1 LPAIEV
7 TGGKNLAISTRAATL
22 KQEMCAALSKELEIA
37 RKASSGERANEV
49 KDGVQTRKK
58 GNSFVYEFEE
68 LTGYPPDEGVQVSF
82 TVGEKTS
89 KGRYLGEINS
99 KFVFEFD
106 DDLGANITHGAIVS
120 DPLFLL
126 EKQISILSTD
136 GPFESQVA
144 LSSIGL
150 AEYLNVNSLSP
161 NKSFMD
167 GLNQLQT
174 DALEVVAKNSVTYIW
189 GPPGTGKTTT
199 MGSIVAALASLGQ
212 KVLLVS
218 NTNLAIDTAL
228 ERCLDRFSDVKE
240 LSGGEMLRLGTMVKP
255 ELIKKYSSKIDL
267 DNLFE
272 KEVVPLRKKIE
283 TLSSS
288 LSKKKNKIS
297 DLLET
302 QREYDRH
309 LEKSLGSAK
318 AEVKVNALR
327 EDLNKAKKEIPALNS
342 RIAEL
347 EQEFTQANSKSGIG
361 RMFSK
366 SRNPGA
372 IRLDINSAQSKKNQA
387 DKAVLR
393 ISSEIPILEK
403 EIAEIDRAA
412 AASKAWLA
420 KHSEGPK
427 LIIEID
433 SLKSETAVDEKAIEA
448 LQEEI
453 SQKRTAIMQNAMVI
467 ACTAY
472 KPLLDKEII
481 AMKFDCVVIDEASMM
496 QLPLYYCAAAL
507 AQTRIVIAGDF
518 RQLPPIVRVGSNSS
532 RGDSPAAALE
542 ADMKALM
549 TENAFTKSGV
559 IAKSK
564 IGEKSTELI
573 ALRDQYRMRQPISD
587 LISETF
593 YPEHTLRTVA
603 EKTDKP
609 TPWGNEA
616 FIFFDTTSLEPESST
631 VGGKSRRNLMHALTI
646 QAIAEQL
653 FEDGWELKSTAKK
666 SFGIITP
673 YAKQSSF
680 IESLLT
686 TDPDKHVKGGI
697 STVHRFQGNERDL
710 MIIDLTKVASD
721 NEPNLGSFIGHPDP
735 LAPENAM
742 WNVAISRARQHVMIV
757 GDSPTLE
764 RNSSALISQLVT
776 KMKKNMKV
784 IDARTVINEELL
796 LASKTKPTST
806 SGSISWFT
814 GEGFYKAFEKDLRSV
829 KSKVFLASPF
839 TTAQGTDRWM
849 QTFRDLR
856 AKEVEIIG
864 FTKPINE
871 KDASTNSAEIHTG
884 LEGVFKEL
892 RPVSKMHEKLAVFD
906 QRVVWL
912 GSLNIL
918 SHKNS
923 TEIMVRIDSPDFAQ
937 SIIEEYQNQRV
948 NKGRPAKVYAAG
960 KHPKI
965 GDKCDRPGC
974 GGKFAFR
981 PAGIS
986 KNSGRAY
993 SAFLSCDNWRINKC
1007 DNSAPFVAES

>member
-1 LPAIEV
+1 MGNTASEM
-7 TGGKNLAISTRAATL
+7 AISTRAATL
-22 KQEMCAALSKELEIA
+22 KQQMGAALAKELEIA
-37 RKASSGERANEV
+37 RKASSGERANQA
-49 KDGVQTRKK
+49 KDGTQTRKK

-68 LTGYPPDEGVQVSF
+68 LSGFPPDEGVQVSF

-106 DDLGANITHGAIVS
+106 EDLGSTISLGAVVS

-126 EKQISILSTD
+126 EKQISILGSD
-136 GPFESQVA
+136 APFESQVA

-150 AEYLNVNSLSP
+150 ADYLSVESLKPS
-161 NKSFMD
+161 KSYMD
-167 GLNQLQT
+167 GLNQLQSE
-174 DALEVVAKNSVTYIW
+174 ALEVVARNSVTYIW

-240 LSGGEMLRLGTMVKP
+240 LGGGEMLRLGTMVKP

-267 DNLFE
+267 DTLFE
-272 KEVVPLRKKIE
+272 IEVVPLRKKIDN
-283 TLSSS
+283 LSVA
-288 LSKKKNKIS
+288 LGKKKNKIS

-302 QREYDRH
+302 QREYERH

-318 AEVKVNALR
+318 AGTRISGLR
-327 EDLNKAKKEIPALNS
+327 EDLKKGKKEISMLVQK
-342 RIAEL
+342 ITEL
-347 EQEFTQANSKSGIG
+347 EAEFAHTNSKSSIG
-361 RMFSK
+361 RMLSK

-372 IRLDINSAQSKKNQA
+372 ISLDINSTQSKKEQL
-387 DKAVLR
+387 DKSVMR
-393 ISSEIPILEK
+393 IFSEIAALEK
-403 EIAEIDRAA
+403 ETAEVDRAA
-412 AASKAWLA
+412 ATSKAWLA
-420 KHSEGPK
+420 KHPDGAK
-427 LIIEID
+427 LKGEIET
-433 SLKSETAVDEKAIEA
+433 LKSETAVEEKAIEA
-448 LQEEI
+448 IQEEI
-453 SQKRTAIMQNAMVI
+453 SQKRTAIMQNAQVI

-472 KPLLDKEII
+472 RPLLDKEII
-481 AMKFDCVVIDEASMM
+481 AMKFDCVVVDEASML

-507 AQTRIVIAGDF
+507 AQKRIVIAGDF

-532 RGDSPAAALE
+532 RGDSPAADEE
-542 ADMKALM
+542 ANMKSLM

-559 IAKSK
+559 IAKSRV
-564 IGEKSTELI
+564 GEKTTELV
-573 ALRDQYRMRQPISD
+573 ALRDQYRMRKPISD

-609 TPWGNEA
+609 TPWGNEP
-616 FIFFDTTSLEPESST
+616 FIFFDTTPLEPESST
-631 VGGKSRRNLMHALTI
+631 VNGKSRRNLMHALTV

-653 FEDGWELKSTAKK
+653 FENGWELKSTAKK
-666 SFGIITP
+666 SFGVITP

-686 TDPDKHVKGGI
+686 TDPDKHIKGGI

-710 MIIDLTKVASD
+710 MIIDLTKVATDS
-721 NEPNLGSFIGHPDP
+721 EPNLGSFIGHPDP

-742 WNVAISRARQHVMIV
+742 WNVAISRARQHVIIV
-757 GDSPTLE
+757 GDFATLE
-764 RNSSALISQLVT
+764 RNSSALISQLVV

-784 IDARTVINEELL
+784 VDARTVINEELL
-796 LASKTKPTST
+796 LASKSKAISN
-806 SGSISWFT
+806 SGSISWYT
-814 GEGFYKAFEKDLRSV
+814 GEGFYKAFEKDLRGV

-839 TTAQGTDRWM
+839 TTAQGTERWM

-856 AKEVEIIG
+856 AMNVEIVG

-906 QRVVWL
+906 QKIVWL

-923 TEIMVRIDSPDFAQ
+923 TEIMVRIDSPDFAH
-937 SIIEEYQNQRV
+937 SILDEYQNQRAS
-948 NKGRPAKVYAAG
+948 KGRPAKVYPPG
-960 KHPKI
+960 KNPKP

-974 GGKFAFR
+974 GGSFALR
-981 PAGIS
+981 PAGVS

-993 SAFLSCDNWRINKC
+993 AAFLSCDNWRVNKC
-1007 DNSAPFVAES
+1007 DNSAPFVAE

>member
-1 LPAIEV
+1 M
-7 TGGKNLAISTRAATL
+7 AISTRAATL
-22 KQEMCAALSKELEIA
+22 KQQMGAALAKELEIA

-49 KDGVQTRKK
+49 KDGHQTRKK

-106 DDLGANITHGAIVS
+106 DDLGANITQGAIVS

-126 EKQISILSTD
+126 EKQISILSSD

-150 AEYLNVNSLSP
+150 AEYLSVDPLSP

-167 GLNQLQT
+167 GLNQLQS

-240 LSGGEMLRLGTMVKP
+240 LNGGEMLRLGTMVKP
-255 ELIKKYSSKIDL
+255 ELMKKYSSKIDL
-267 DNLFE
+267 DTIFE
-272 KEVVPLRKKIE
+272 IEVVPLRKKID
-283 TLSSS
+283 TISSAM
-288 LSKKKNKIS
+288 SKKKNKIS

-302 QREYDRH
+302 QREYERH
-309 LEKSLGSAK
+309 LEKSLGSTK
-318 AEVKVNALR
+318 ALERVNGLR
-327 EDLNKAKKEIPALNS
+327 EDLKKAKKEIPALKVQ
-342 RIAEL
+342 ITEL
-347 EQEFTQANSKSGIG
+347 EAEFAKANSKSGIG
-361 RMFSK
+361 RMFSN

-372 IRLDINSAQSKKNQA
+372 IRLDINSAQSKKDQA

-393 ISSEIPILEK
+393 ISSEIPVLEK
-403 EIAEIDRAA
+403 EVAEIDRVAVT
-412 AASKAWLA
+412 SKAWLA
-420 KHSEGPK
+420 KHPEGPK
-427 LIIEID
+427 LKAQID
-433 SLKSETAVDEKAIEA
+433 SLKNETAVDEKAIEA

-453 SQKRTAIMQNAMVI
+453 SQKRTEIMQKAQVI

-481 AMKFDCVVIDEASMM
+481 AMKFDCVVVDEASML
-496 QLPLYYCAAAL
+496 QLPLFYCAAAL
-507 AQTRIVIAGDF
+507 AQKRIVIAGDF

-573 ALRDQYRMRQPISD
+573 ALRDQYRMREPISD

-616 FIFFDTTSLEPESST
+616 FLFFDTTSLEPESST
-631 VGGKSRRNLMHALTI
+631 VNGKSRRNLMHALTI
-646 QAIAEQL
+646 QAVAEQL

-686 TDPDKHVKGGI
+686 ADPEKHVKGGI

-721 NEPNLGSFIGHPDP
+721 SEPNLGSFIGHPDP

-742 WNVAISRARQHVMIV
+742 WNVAISRARQHVVIV
-757 GDSPTLE
+757 GDFATLE
-764 RNSSALISQLVT
+764 RNSSALISQLVA
-776 KMKKNMKV
+776 KMKKNMKI
-784 IDARTVINEELL
+784 IDANSVINEELL
-796 LASKTKPTST
+796 FASKTKPTS
-806 SGSISWFT
+806 SAGSISWFT

-839 TTAQGTDRWM
+839 TTAQGTERWM

-864 FTKPINE
+864 FTKPVNE
-871 KDASTNSAEIHTG
+871 KDSSTNSSEIHTG
-884 LEGVFKEL
+884 LETVFKEL

-937 SIIEEYQNQRV
+937 SIIEEYQNQRAT
-948 NKGRPAKVYAAG
+948 KARTPKVYAPG
-960 KHPKI
+960 KHPKP

-981 PAGIS
+981 PAGVS

-993 SAFLSCDNWRINKC
+993 SAFLSCDNWRVNKC
-1007 DNSAPFVAES
+1007 DNSAPFVSE

>member
-1 LPAIEV
+1 M
-7 TGGKNLAISTRAATL
+7 AISTRAATL
-22 KQEMCAALSKELEIA
+22 KQEMGAALNKELEIA

-58 GNSFVYEFEE
+58 GKSFVYEFEE

-89 KGRYLGEINS
+89 KGKYLGEINS
-99 KFVFEFD
+99 KFVFEFE
-106 DDLGANITHGAIVS
+106 DDLGARIAQGAIVS

-136 GPFESQVA
+136 GPFENQVA
-144 LSSIGL
+144 LSSLGL
-150 AEYLNVNSLSP
+150 AEYINVDSLDP
-161 NKSFMD
+161 NKSYMD
-167 GLNQLQT
+167 GLNQLQS

-267 DNLFE
+267 DSLFE
-272 KEVVPLRKKIE
+272 IEVAPLRKKIDAV
-283 TLSSS
+283 SST

-297 DLLET
+297 DLLDR

-309 LEKSLGSAK
+309 LEKSFGSAK
-318 AEVKVNALR
+318 AEEKVKELKD
-327 EDLNKAKKEIPALNS
+327 DLKKAENEIPTLKS
-342 RIAEL
+342 KITEL
-347 EQEFTQANSKSGIG
+347 EAEFTQANSKSGIG

-366 SRNPGA
+366 SRNPGV
-372 IRLDINSAQSKKNQA
+372 IRLDINSAQSKKDQA

-393 ISSEIPILEK
+393 ISSEIPVIEK
-403 EIAEIDRAA
+403 EIVELDRAA
-412 AASKAWLA
+412 ATSKAWLE
-420 KHSEGPK
+420 KHPEGK
-427 LIIEID
+427 ELKAEID
-433 SLKSETAVDEKAIEA
+433 SLTSEAAADEKEIEE

-453 SQKRTAIMQNAMVI
+453 SQKRTSIMQKSQVI

-472 KPLLDKEII
+472 RPLLDKEII
-481 AMKFDCVVIDEASMM
+481 AMKFDCVVIDEASML

-507 AQTRIVIAGDF
+507 AQKRIVVAGDF

-532 RGDSPAAALE
+532 RGDSPAADLE

-573 ALRDQYRMRQPISD
+573 ALRDQYRMRGPISD

-603 EKTDKP
+603 EKMDKP
-609 TPWGNEA
+609 TPWGNDA

-631 VGGKSRRNLMHALTI
+631 VNGKSRRNLMHALTV

-673 YAKQSSF
+673 YAKQSTF

-721 NEPNLGSFIGHPDP
+721 SEPNLGSFIGHPDP

-742 WNVAISRARQHVMIV
+742 WNVAISRARQHVIIV
-757 GDSPTLE
+757 GDFLTLE

-776 KMKKNMKV
+776 KMKKDMTV

-796 LASKTKPTST
+796 IDSKSKPTSS

-839 TTAQGTDRWM
+839 TTAQGTERWM

-856 AKEVEIIG
+856 AKEVEIVG

-871 KDASTNSAEIHTG
+871 KDAATNSAEIHTG

-906 QRVVWL
+906 QRIVWL

-937 SIIEEYQNQRV
+937 SIIDEYQNQRI
-948 NKGRPAKVYAAG
+948 NKGRPTRVYPPG

-965 GDKCDRPGC
+965 GDRCDRPGC
-974 GGKFAFR
+974 GGNLALK

-986 KNSGRAY
+986 KSGRPY
-993 SAFLSCDNWRINKC
+993 PAFLSCDNWRINRC
-1007 DNSAPFVAES
+1007 TNSAEYLPG

>member
-1 LPAIEV
+1 MGNTASEM
-7 TGGKNLAISTRAATL
+7 AISTRAATL
-22 KQEMCAALSKELEIA
+22 KQQMGAALAKELEIA
-37 RKASSGERANEV
+37 RKASSGERANQA
-49 KDGVQTRKK
+49 KDGIQTRKK

-68 LTGYPPDEGVQVSF
+68 LSGFPPDEGVQVSF

-106 DDLGANITHGAIVS
+106 EDLGATISLGDVVS

-126 EKQISILSTD
+126 EKQISILSAD
-136 GPFESQVA
+136 APFESQVA

-150 AEYLNVNSLSP
+150 ADYVTVESLKP

-167 GLNQLQT
+167 GLNQLQS
-174 DALEVVAKNSVTYIW
+174 DALEVVARNSVTYIW

-240 LSGGEMLRLGTMVKP
+240 LGGGEMLRLGTMVKP

-267 DNLFE
+267 DTLFE
-272 KEVVPLRKKIE
+272 IEVVPLRKKMD
-283 TLSSS
+283 S
-288 LSKKKNKIS
+288 LSVALGKKKNKIS

-318 AEVKVNALR
+318 VEAKVKGLR
-327 EDLNKAKKEIPALNS
+327 EDLKKAKKDIPALKS
-342 RIAEL
+342 QISEL
-347 EQEFTQANSKSGIG
+347 EAEFSQANSKTGIG

-372 IRLDINSAQSKKNQA
+372 IRLDINAAQSKKDQA

-393 ISSEIPILEK
+393 ISSEIPALEK
-403 EIAEIDRAA
+403 EVEEINRAA
-412 AASKAWLA
+412 ATSKAWLA
-420 KHSEGPK
+420 KHPDGAK
-427 LIIEID
+427 
-433 SLKSETAVDEKAIEA
+433 LKSEIESLKNETSIDEKAIEA
-448 LQEEI
+448 IQEEI
-453 SQKRTAIMQNAMVI
+453 SQKRTSIMQNAQVI

-472 KPLLDKEII
+472 RPLLDKEII
-481 AMKFDCVVIDEASMM
+481 AMKFDCVVVDEASML

-507 AQTRIVIAGDF
+507 AQKRIVVAGDF

-542 ADMKALM
+542 AEMKELM

-564 IGEKSTELI
+564 IGEKSSELI
-573 ALRDQYRMRQPISD
+573 ALRDQYRMREPISD

-609 TPWGNEA
+609 TPWGNEP

-631 VGGKSRRNLMHALTI
+631 VNGKSRRNLMHALTV
-646 QAIAEQL
+646 QALAEQL

-666 SFGIITP
+666 SFGVITP

-710 MIIDLTKVASD
+710 MIIDLTKVATDS
-721 NEPNLGSFIGHPDP
+721 EPNLGSFIGHPDP

-742 WNVAISRARQHVMIV
+742 WNVAISRARQHVIIV
-757 GDSPTLE
+757 GDFATLE
-764 RNSSALISQLVT
+764 RNSSALISQLVV

-784 IDARTVINEELL
+784 VDARTVINEELL
-796 LASKTKPTST
+796 LASKSKAISN
-806 SGSISWFT
+806 SGSISWYT
-814 GEGFYKAFEKDLRSV
+814 GEGFYKAFEKDLRGV

-839 TTAQGTDRWM
+839 TTAQGTERWM

-856 AKEVEIIG
+856 AKNVEIVG

-906 QRVVWL
+906 QKIVWL

-937 SIIEEYQNQRV
+937 SILDEYQNQRAS
-948 NKGRPAKVYAAG
+948 KGRPAKVYPPG
-960 KHPKI
+960 KNPKP

-974 GGKFAFR
+974 GGSFALR
-981 PAGIS
+981 PAGVS

-993 SAFLSCDNWRINKC
+993 AAFLSCDNWRVNKC
-1007 DNSAPFVAES
+1007 DNSAPFVAE

>member
-1 LPAIEV
+1 ML
-7 TGGKNLAISTRAATL
+7 RAL
-22 KQEMCAALSKELEIA
+22 NKELEIA
-37 RKASSGERANEV
+37 RKASSGERANDAKE
-49 KDGVQTRKK
+49 GIQTRKK
-58 GNSFVYEFEE
+58 GSSFVYEFEE

-82 TVGEKTS
+82 TVGQKSS

-99 KFVFEFD
+99 KFVFELD
-106 DDLGANITHGAIVS
+106 DDLGPNIALAAIVS

-136 GPFESQVA
+136 APFENRVA

-150 AEYLNVNSLSP
+150 AEYLEVERLNP
-161 NKSFMD
+161 DETFMK
-167 GLNQLQT
+167 GLNQLQA
-174 DALEVVAKNSVTYIW
+174 DSLEVVASKSVTYIW

-199 MGSIVAALASLGQ
+199 MGSIVAALANVGQ

-228 ERCLDRFSDVKE
+228 ERCLDRFGDVKE
-240 LSGGEMLRLGTMVKP
+240 LSGGEMLRLGTIVKP

-267 DNLFE
+267 DALVE
-272 KEVVPLRKKIE
+272 KEVIPLRKTIE
-283 TLSSS
+283 SLSRE

-297 DLLET
+297 DLQEI
-302 QREYDRH
+302 QREYERH
-309 LEKSLGSAK
+309 LEKSLGSSK
-318 AEVKVNALR
+318 AAEKISELR
-327 EDLNKAKKEIPALNS
+327 EDLMKVKREIPEFES
-342 RIAEL
+342 RITEL
-347 EQEFTQANSKSGIG
+347 ETELSQSNSKSGIG

-372 IRLDINSAQSKKNQA
+372 IRLDINTVQAKKIQA
-387 DKAVLR
+387 EKAVLR
-393 ISSEIPILEK
+393 IASDIPRLENEK
-403 EIAEIDRAA
+403 EEIERATS
-412 AASKAWLA
+412 ASRAWLA
-420 KHSEGPK
+420 KHPEGSK
-427 LIIEID
+427 
-433 SLKSETAVDEKAIEA
+433 LKSEIDALNKETQIDEKAIEKI
-448 LQEEI
+448 QEEI
-453 SQKRTAIMQNAMVI
+453 SQMRTAILQKAQVV

-481 AMKFDCVVIDEASMM
+481 AMKFDCVVVDEASML
-496 QLPLYYCAAAL
+496 QLPLYYCSAAL
-507 AQTRIVIAGDF
+507 AQKRIVVAGDF
-518 RQLPPIVRVGSNSS
+518 RQLPPIVRVGSNSN
-532 RGDSPAAALE
+532 RGDSSSASME
-542 ADMKALM
+542 ADMKDLL

-573 ALRDQYRMRQPISD
+573 ALRDQYRMRKPISD

-593 YPEHTLRTVA
+593 YPEHTLRTVS
-603 EKTDKP
+603 EKTDKT
-609 TPWGNEA
+609 TPWGNDA

-631 VGGKSRRNLMHALTI
+631 VNGRSRRNLMHGLTV

-653 FEDGWELKSTAKK
+653 FKDGWELKSTAKK

-673 YAKQSSF
+673 YAKQSNF
-680 IESLLT
+680 IESLLNT
-686 TDPDKHVKGGI
+686 IPDMNVKGGV

-710 MIIDLTKVASD
+710 MIIDLTKVASVS
-721 NEPNLGSFIGHPDP
+721 EPNLGSFIGHPDP

-742 WNVAISRARQHVMIV
+742 WNVAISRARQHVIIV
-757 GDSPTLE
+757 GDFPTLE
-764 RNSSALISQLVT
+764 KNNNALISQLVS
-776 KMKKNMKV
+776 KMSENMRV

-796 LASKTKPTST
+796 LATKTKPAST
-806 SGSISWFT
+806 SGSITWFT
-814 GEGFYKAFEKDLRSV
+814 GEGFYEAFEKDLRNV
-829 KSKVFLASPF
+829 KTKLFLASPF
-839 TTAQGTDRWM
+839 TTAQGTERWM

-856 AKEVEIIG
+856 AKEVEIVG
-864 FTKPINE
+864 FTKPVNE
-871 KDASTNSAEIHTG
+871 KDTTTNSEDLHKS
-884 LEGVFKEL
+884 LETVFKEL

-906 QRVVWL
+906 QKIVWL

-948 NKGRPAKVYAAG
+948 SKGRTSKVYPPG
-960 KHPKI
+960 RQPKI

-993 SAFLSCDNWRINKC
+993 EAFLSCDNWGRDYKC
-1007 DNSAPFVAES
+1007 GNTAPYLPD

>member
-1 LPAIEV
+1 M
-7 TGGKNLAISTRAATL
+7 AISTRASTL
-22 KQEMCAALSKELEIA
+22 KQEMGAALNKELEIA
-37 RKASSGERANEV
+37 RKASSGERANEIREGV
-49 KDGVQTRKK
+49 KTRKK
-58 GNSFVYEFEE
+58 GNAFVYEFEE

-82 TVGEKTS
+82 TVGEKS
-89 KGRYLGEINS
+89 SSGKYLGEINS
-99 KFVFEFD
+99 KFVFEFEA
-106 DDLGANITHGAIVS
+106 DLGESITLGTIIS

-126 EKQISILSTD
+126 EKQISILSAD
-136 GPFESQVA
+136 EPFENVVA

-150 AEYLNVNSLSP
+150 AEYLKVDLLSP
-161 NKSFMD
+161 NKSFMN
-167 GLNQLQT
+167 GLNPLQS
-174 DALEVVAKNSVTYIW
+174 DALDVVAKNSVTYIW

-267 DNLFE
+267 DTLFE
-272 KEVVPLRKKIE
+272 IEVVPLRAKIDSISGTLRRKKDQ
-283 TLSSS
+283 L
-288 LSKKKNKIS
+288 S
-297 DLLET
+297 DLLEN
-302 QREYDRH
+302 QREYDLH
-309 LEKSLGSAK
+309 LAKSLGSVK
-318 AEVKVNALR
+318 AREKANGLR
-327 EDLNKAKKEIPALNS
+327 IDLEKAKNEIPVFMAKIAALEN
-342 RIAEL
+342 EL
-347 EQEFTQANSKSGIG
+347 TETISKSGIG

-372 IRLDINSAQSKKNQA
+372 IRININETQSKYDQA
-387 DKAVLR
+387 HKAVLR
-393 ISSEIPILEK
+393 ITSEIPIVEQEILEIERDAATSK
-403 EIAEIDRAA
+403 EWLTQNPDAANIATKI
-412 AASKAWLA
+412 ASLR
-420 KHSEGPK
+420 G
-427 LIIEID
+427 
-433 SLKSETAVDEKAIEA
+433 ETAIDEEAIA
-448 LQEEI
+448 VLQEEI
-453 SQKRTAIMQNAMVI
+453 SQKRTALMQNAQVI

-481 AMKFDCVVIDEASMM
+481 AMKFDCVVVDEASML

-507 AQTRIVIAGDF
+507 AQKRIVIAGDF

-532 RGDSPAAALE
+532 RSDSPAAALE

-564 IGEKSTELI
+564 IGEKSVELI

-587 LISETF
+587 IISETF

-603 EKTDKP
+603 EKMDKP

-616 FIFFDTTSLEPESST
+616 FLFFDTTSLEPESST
-631 VGGKSRRNLMHALTI
+631 VNGRSRRNLMHALTV

-653 FEDGWELKSTAKK
+653 FENGWELKSTANK

-686 TDPDKHVKGGI
+686 TDPEKHVKGGI

-721 NEPNLGSFIGHPDP
+721 SEPNLGSFIGHPDP

-742 WNVAISRARQHVMIV
+742 WNVAISRARQHVIIV
-757 GDSPTLE
+757 GDFPTLE
-764 RNSSALISQLVT
+764 RNSSALISQLVN
-776 KMKKNMKV
+776 KMKRNMKV
-784 IDARTVINEELL
+784 IDARTIINDEIM
-796 LASKTKPTST
+796 LASRNKPAST

-814 GEGFYKAFEKDLRSV
+814 GEGFYNEFEKDLRSV

-856 AKEVEIIG
+856 AREVEIVG

-884 LEGVFKEL
+884 LEGLFKEL

-906 QRVVWL
+906 QRIVWL

-923 TEIMVRIDSPDFAQ
+923 TEIMVRIESPDFAQ
-937 SIIEEYQNQRV
+937 SIIDEYQNQRL
-948 NKGRPAKVYAAG
+948 NRGRPEKVYPPG
-960 KHPKI
+960 KHPRA

-974 GGKFAFR
+974 GGKFALK

-986 KNSGRAY
+986 KNSGRPY
-993 SAFLSCDNWRINKC
+993 PAFLSCDNWRINKC
-1007 DNSAPFVAES
+1007 SNSAPFEAE

>member
-1 LPAIEV
+1 M
-7 TGGKNLAISTRAATL
+7 AISTRAATL
-22 KQEMCAALSKELEIA
+22 KLEMGAALAKELEIA

-99 KFVFEFD
+99 KFVFELD
-106 DDLGANITHGAIVS
+106 DDLGTNVALGTIVS

-126 EKQISILSTD
+126 EKQIAILSTD
-136 GPFESQVA
+136 APFASQVA

-150 AEYLNVNSLSP
+150 AEYKKVDRLSP
-161 NKSFMD
+161 DKSFMD
-167 GLNQLQT
+167 GLNQLQA
-174 DALEVVAKNSVTYIW
+174 DALGVVATNSVTFIW

-228 ERCLDRFSDVKE
+228 EHCLDRYGEVKE
-240 LSGGEMLRLGTMVKP
+240 LGGGEMLRLGTMVKP

-267 DNLFE
+267 DTLFE
-272 KEVVPLRKKIE
+272 IEVAPLRKKID
-283 TLSSS
+283 TISSA
-288 LSKKKNKIS
+288 LGKKKNKIS

-302 QREYDRH
+302 QRDYDRH
-309 LEKSLGSAK
+309 LEKSLGSANAQKK
-318 AEVKVNALR
+318 AEELR
-327 EDLNKAKKEIPALNS
+327 EDLKKAKKEIPTLKS
-342 RIAEL
+342 KISEL
-347 EQEFTQANSKSGIG
+347 EAEYSAANSKSVLG
-361 RMFSK
+361 RMFTK
-366 SRNPGA
+366 TRNPGA
-372 IRLDINSAQSKKNQA
+372 IRIDINSAQSKKDQA
-387 DKAVLR
+387 DKSALR
-393 ISSEIPILEK
+393 ISSEIPAIEK
-403 EIAEIDRAA
+403 EIAEIDRQAA
-412 AASKAWLA
+412 DSKAWLVKHPEGA
-420 KHSEGPK
+420 KTKGQIDALRVEASTDEK
-427 LIIEID
+427 LI
-433 SLKSETAVDEKAIEA
+433 ETI
-448 LQEEI
+448 QEEI
-453 SQKRTAIMQNAMVI
+453 SQKRTTIMQKAQVI

-472 KPLLDKEII
+472 RPLLDKEII
-481 AMKFDCVVIDEASMM
+481 AMKFDCVVVDEASMLP
-496 QLPLYYCAAAL
+496 LPLYYCAAAL
-507 AQTRIVIAGDF
+507 AQSRIVVAGDF

-542 ADMKALM
+542 ADMRALM

-573 ALRDQYRMRQPISD
+573 ALRDQYRMRAPISD

-609 TPWGNEA
+609 TPWGNDA
-616 FIFFDTTSLEPESST
+616 FIFFDTASLEPESST
-631 VGGKSRRNLMHALTI
+631 VNGKSRRNLMHALTV

-673 YAKQSSF
+673 YAKQVSF

-686 TDPDKHVKGGI
+686 TDPEKHVKGGI
-697 STVHRFQGNERDL
+697 STVHRFQDNKRDL

-721 NEPNLGSFIGHPDP
+721 SEPNLGSFIGHPDP

-742 WNVAISRARQHVMIV
+742 WNVAISRARQHVIIV
-757 GDSPTLE
+757 GDFPTLE
-764 RNSSALISQLVT
+764 RNKSALISQLVE
-776 KMKKNMKV
+776 KMKKNLKV

-796 LASKTKPTST
+796 MASKTKPTSR

-839 TTAQGTDRWM
+839 TTAQGTERWM

-856 AKEVEIIG
+856 AKEVEIVG
-864 FTKPINE
+864 FTKPLNE

-884 LEGVFKEL
+884 LESVFKEL

-937 SIIEEYQNQRV
+937 SIIDEYQNQRV
-948 NKGRPAKVYAAG
+948 NKGRPARVYAPG
-960 KHPKI
+960 KHPKV
-965 GDKCDRPGC
+965 GGKCDRPGC
-974 GGKFAFR
+974 GGTFKLQ
-981 PAGIS
+981 PAGVS
-986 KNSGRAY
+986 KSSGRPY
-993 SAFLSCDNWRINKC
+993 EAFLSCDNWRVNKC
-1007 DNSAPFVAES
+1007 SNSASYVAG

>member
-1 LPAIEV
+1 
-7 TGGKNLAISTRAATL
+7 
-22 KQEMCAALSKELEIA
+22 
-37 RKASSGERANEV
+37 
-49 KDGVQTRKK
+49 
-58 GNSFVYEFEE
+58 
-68 LTGYPPDEGVQVSF
+68 
-82 TVGEKTS
+82 
-89 KGRYLGEINS
+89 
-99 KFVFEFD
+99 
-106 DDLGANITHGAIVS
+106 
-120 DPLFLL
+120 
-126 EKQISILSTD
+126 
-136 GPFESQVA
+136 
-144 LSSIGL
+144 
-150 AEYLNVNSLSP
+150 
-161 NKSFMD
+161 
-167 GLNQLQT
+167 
-174 DALEVVAKNSVTYIW
+174 
-189 GPPGTGKTTT
+189 
-199 MGSIVAALASLGQ
+199 
-212 KVLLVS
+212 
-218 NTNLAIDTAL
+218 
-228 ERCLDRFSDVKE
+228 
-240 LSGGEMLRLGTMVKP
+240 MVKP
-255 ELIKKYSSKIDL
+255 ELIKTYSSKIDL
-267 DNLFE
+267 DTIFE
-272 KEVVPLRKKIE
+272 IEVLPLRKKID
-283 TLSSS
+283 TISNAM
-288 LSKKKNKIS
+288 SKKKNKIS

-309 LEKSLGSAK
+309 LEKSLGSTK
-318 AEVKVNALR
+318 ALERANGLR
-327 EDLNKAKKEIPALNS
+327 EDLKKAKKEIPALKL
-342 RIAEL
+342 RITEL
-347 EQEFTQANSKSGIG
+347 EAEFAKANSKSGIG
-361 RMFSK
+361 RMFSN

-372 IRLDINSAQSKKNQA
+372 IKLDINSAQSKKDQA

-393 ISSEIPILEK
+393 ISSEIPVLEK

-412 AASKAWLA
+412 ATSKAWLA
-420 KHSEGPK
+420 KHPEGPK
-427 LIIEID
+427 LKAQID

-453 SQKRTAIMQNAMVI
+453 SQKRTEIMQKAQVI

-481 AMKFDCVVIDEASMM
+481 AMKFDCVVVDEASML
-496 QLPLYYCAAAL
+496 QLPLFYCAAAL
-507 AQTRIVIAGDF
+507 AQKRIVIAGDF

-573 ALRDQYRMRQPISD
+573 ALRDQYRMREPISD

-631 VGGKSRRNLMHALTI
+631 VNGKSRRNLMHALTI
-646 QAIAEQL
+646 QAVAEQL

-686 TDPDKHVKGGI
+686 TDPDRHVKGGI

-710 MIIDLTKVASD
+710 MIIDLTKVASES
-721 NEPNLGSFIGHPDP
+721 EPNLGSFIGHPDP

-742 WNVAISRARQHVMIV
+742 WNVAISRARQHVIIV
-757 GDSPTLE
+757 GDFATLE
-764 RNSSALISQLVT
+764 RNSGALISQLVV
-776 KMKKNMKV
+776 KMKKNMKI
-784 IDARTVINEELL
+784 IDAKSVINEELL
-796 LASKTKPTST
+796 MASKTKPTSS

-814 GEGFYKAFEKDLRSV
+814 GEGFYKAFEKDLRNV

-839 TTAQGTDRWM
+839 TTAQGTERWM

-864 FTKPINE
+864 FTKPVNE
-871 KDASTNSAEIHTG
+871 KDSSTNSAEIHTG
-884 LEGVFKEL
+884 LESVFKEL

-948 NKGRPAKVYAAG
+948 SKGRTPKVYAPG
-960 KHPKI
+960 KHPKP

-974 GGKFAFR
+974 GGEFAFR
-981 PAGIS
+981 PAGVS

-993 SAFLSCDNWRINKC
+993 SAFLSCDNWRVNKC
-1007 DNSAPFVAES
+1007 DNSAPFVSE

>member
-1 LPAIEV
+1 L
-7 TGGKNLAISTRAATL
+7 TISTRAATL
-22 KQEMCAALSKELEIA
+22 KQQMVAALNKELEIA

-49 KDGVQTRKK
+49 KDGIQTRKR
-58 GNSFVYEFEE
+58 GNSFIYEFEE

-89 KGRYLGEINS
+89 KGRYLGEVNS
-99 KFVFEFD
+99 KFVFEIE
-106 DDLGANITHGAIVS
+106 DDLGANVTQGAIVS

-126 EKQISILSTD
+126 EKQISILSAD

-150 AEYLNVNSLSP
+150 AEYLKVESLSP
-161 NKSFMD
+161 NKNFMD
-167 GLNQLQT
+167 GLNQLQS
-174 DALEVVAKNSVTYIW
+174 DALQVVANNSVTYIW

-228 ERCLDRFSDVKE
+228 ERCLDRSNDVKE
-240 LSGGEMLRLGTMVKP
+240 LGGGEMLRLGTMVKP
-255 ELIKKYSSKIDL
+255 ELVKKYSSKIDL
-267 DNLFE
+267 DTLFE
-272 KEVVPLRKKIE
+272 IEVVPLRKKIDI
-283 TLSSS
+283 TSSA
-288 LSKKKNKIS
+288 LNKKKNKIS
-297 DLLET
+297 DLMEA

-309 LEKSLGSAK
+309 LEKSLGSVK
-318 AEVKVNALR
+318 AEEKAR
-327 EDLNKAKKEIPALNS
+327 GIRADLEKAKKEIPALKI
-342 RIAEL
+342 RISEL
-347 EQEFTQANSKSGIG
+347 ETEFDQSNSKSGIG

-366 SRNPGA
+366 SRNPGV
-372 IRLDINSAQSKKNQA
+372 IRLEINSSQSKKDQA
-387 DKAVLR
+387 DKSVLR
-393 ISSEIPILEK
+393 LSAEISLVEK
-403 EIAEIDRAA
+403 EINEIEKHVAS
-412 AASKAWLA
+412 SKAWLA
-420 KHSEGPK
+420 KHPEGQK
-427 LIIEID
+427 NNAEIE
-433 SLKSETAVDEKAIEA
+433 SLKGETLVDEKAIES

-453 SQKRTAIMQNAMVI
+453 SQKRTAIMQRAQVI

-472 KPLLDKEII
+472 RPLLDKEII
-481 AMKFDCVVIDEASMM
+481 AMKFDCVVVDEASML

-507 AQTRIVIAGDF
+507 AQKRIVIAGDF

-532 RGDSPAAALE
+532 RGDSPAATLE
-542 ADMKALM
+542 ANMKELM

-564 IGEKSTELI
+564 LGEKSTELV
-573 ALRDQYRMRQPISD
+573 ALRDQYRMREAISN

-616 FIFFDTTSLEPESST
+616 FLFFDTTSLEPESST
-631 VGGKSRRNLMHALTI
+631 VNGKSRRNLMHALTI

-653 FEDGWELKSTAKK
+653 FEEGWELKSIAKK

-686 TDPDKHVKGGI
+686 TDPEKHVKGGI

-710 MIIDLTKVASD
+710 MIIDLTKVASES
-721 NEPNLGSFIGHPDP
+721 EPSLGNFIGHPDP

-742 WNVAISRARQHVMIV
+742 WNVAISRARQHVIIV
-757 GDSPTLE
+757 GDFPTLK
-764 RNSSALISQLVT
+764 RNSSSLISQLVT
-776 KMKKNMKV
+776 KMKGNLKV

-796 LASKTKPTST
+796 LASNTKPTSS

-814 GEGFYKAFEKDLRSV
+814 GEGFYKAFDKDLRSV

-839 TTAQGTDRWM
+839 TTTQGTQRWM

-856 AKEVEIIG
+856 AKDVEIIG
-864 FTKPINE
+864 FTKPVNE
-871 KDASTNSAEIHTG
+871 KDTSTNSAEIHTS

-937 SIIEEYQNQRV
+937 SIIDEYQNQRV
-948 NKGRPAKVYAAG
+948 GKGRPVKVYPPG
-960 KHPKI
+960 RQPKI

-974 GGKFAFR
+974 GGTLILKS
-981 PAGIS
+981 AGIS
-986 KNSGRAY
+986 KSGRSY
-993 SAFLSCDNWRINKC
+993 SAFLSCDNWRVNKC
-1007 DNSAPFVAES
+1007 SNSAEYIPN

>member
-1 LPAIEV
+1 M
-7 TGGKNLAISTRAATL
+7 AISTRAATL
-22 KQEMCAALSKELEIA
+22 KLEMGAALNKELEIA

-106 DDLGANITHGAIVS
+106 DDLGTNIAQGAIVS

-150 AEYLNVNSLSP
+150 AEYLKVESLFP

-167 GLNQLQT
+167 GLNQLQS
-174 DALEVVAKNSVTYIW
+174 DALEVVANNSVTYIW

-267 DNLFE
+267 DALFE
-272 KEVVPLRKKIE
+272 LEVIPLRKKID
-283 TLSSS
+283 TISSG

-318 AEVKVNALR
+318 AEEKVRALG
-327 EDLNKAKKEIPALNS
+327 EDLKKAKKEIPALKL
-342 RIAEL
+342 RITEL
-347 EQEFTQANSKSGIG
+347 ESELTQANSKSSLG

-372 IRLDINSAQSKKNQA
+372 IRLDINSAQSKKDQA

-393 ISSEIPILEK
+393 ISSEIPVLEK

-412 AASKAWLA
+412 GASKTWLA
-420 KHSEGPK
+420 KHPNGPK
-427 LIIEID
+427 LKAEID
-433 SLKSETAVDEKAIEA
+433 SLRGETAAEEKAIEA
-448 LQEEI
+448 IQEEI
-453 SQKRTAIMQNAMVI
+453 SLKRTAIMQKAQVI

-481 AMKFDCVVIDEASMM
+481 AMKFDCVVVDEASMM

-507 AQTRIVIAGDF
+507 AQKRIVIAGDF
-518 RQLPPIVRVGSNSS
+518 RQLPPIVRVGSNST
-532 RGDSPAAALE
+532 RGDSPDATLE

-573 ALRDQYRMRQPISD
+573 ALRDQYRMRGPISD

-616 FIFFDTTSLEPESST
+616 FLFFDTTSLEPESST
-631 VGGKSRRNLMHALTI
+631 VNGKSRRNLMHALTI

-721 NEPNLGSFIGHPDP
+721 SEPNLGSFIGHPDP

-742 WNVAISRARQHVMIV
+742 WNVAISRARQHVIIV
-757 GDSPTLE
+757 GDFPTLE
-764 RNSSALISQLVT
+764 RNSGALISQLVT
-776 KMKKNMKV
+776 KMKENMKV
-784 IDARTVINEELL
+784 VDAGTVINEELM
-796 LASKTKPTST
+796 LASKTKPTS
-806 SGSISWFT
+806 SAGSISWFT

-856 AKEVEIIG
+856 AKEVEIVG
-864 FTKPINE
+864 FTKPVNE
-871 KDASTNSAEIHTG
+871 KDSSTNSAQIHSG
-884 LEGVFKEL
+884 LETVFKEL

-937 SIIEEYQNQRV
+937 SIIEEYQNQRA
-948 NKGRPAKVYAAG
+948 NKGRPAKVYPPG

-965 GDKCDRPGC
+965 GDKCERPGC
-974 GGKFAFR
+974 GGKYALR
-981 PAGIS
+981 AAGVS

-993 SAFLSCDNWRINKC
+993 DAFLSCDNWGRDYKC
-1007 DNSAPFVAES
+1007 GNTAPYVVGNNE

>member
-1 LPAIEV
+1 M
-7 TGGKNLAISTRAATL
+7 AISTRAATL
-22 KQEMCAALSKELEIA
+22 KQQMGAALAKELEIA
-37 RKASSGERANEV
+37 RKASSGERANQA
-49 KDGVQTRKK
+49 KDGIQTRKK

-68 LTGYPPDEGVQVSF
+68 LSGFPPDEGVQVSF

-106 DDLGANITHGAIVS
+106 EDLGTTISLGAVVS

-126 EKQISILSTD
+126 EKQISILSTEA
-136 GPFESQVA
+136 PFESQVA

-150 AEYLNVNSLSP
+150 ADYLSVESLKP

-167 GLNQLQT
+167 GLNQLQS
-174 DALEVVAKNSVTYIW
+174 DALEVVARNSVTYIW

-228 ERCLDRFSDVKE
+228 ERCLDRFSDIKE
-240 LSGGEMLRLGTMVKP
+240 LGGGEMLRLGTMVKP

-267 DNLFE
+267 DTLFE
-272 KEVVPLRKKIE
+272 IEVVPLRKKMD
-283 TLSSS
+283 S
-288 LSKKKNKIS
+288 LSVELGKKKNKIS

-318 AEVKVNALR
+318 AEEKVKGLK
-327 EDLNKAKKEIPALNS
+327 EDLKKAKKDIPALKS
-342 RIAEL
+342 RITEL
-347 EQEFTQANSKSGIG
+347 EAEFSQANSKTGIG

-372 IRLDINSAQSKKNQA
+372 IKLDINAAQTKKDQA

-393 ISSEIPILEK
+393 ISSEIPTLEK
-403 EIAEIDRAA
+403 EIAEVELAA
-412 AASKAWLA
+412 ASSKAWLA
-420 KHSEGPK
+420 KHPDGNK
-427 LIIEID
+427 LKIEIET
-433 SLKSETAVDEKAIEA
+433 LKNQTAAEEKAIEA
-448 LQEEI
+448 IQEEI
-453 SQKRTAIMQNAMVI
+453 SQKRTAIMQNAQVI

-472 KPLLDKEII
+472 RPLLDKEII
-481 AMKFDCVVIDEASMM
+481 AMKFDCVVVDEASML
-496 QLPLYYCAAAL
+496 QLPLYYCAVAL
-507 AQTRIVIAGDF
+507 AQKRIVVAGDF

-532 RGDSPAAALE
+532 RGDSPAADEE
-542 ADMKALM
+542 ANMKSLM

-573 ALRDQYRMRQPISD
+573 ALRDQYRMRKPISD

-609 TPWGNEA
+609 TPWGNEP

-631 VGGKSRRNLMHALTI
+631 VNGKSRRNLMHALTV
-646 QAIAEQL
+646 QAIAEKL

-666 SFGIITP
+666 SFGVITP

-686 TDPDKHVKGGI
+686 TDPDKHIKGGI

-721 NEPNLGSFIGHPDP
+721 SEPNIGSFIGHPDP

-742 WNVAISRARQHVMIV
+742 WNVAISRARQHVIIV
-757 GDSPTLE
+757 GDFATLE
-764 RNSSALISQLVT
+764 RNSSALISQLVV

-784 IDARTVINEELL
+784 VDARTVINEELL
-796 LASKTKPTST
+796 LASKSKPSSN

-814 GEGFYKAFEKDLRSV
+814 GEGFYKAFEKDLRGV

-839 TTAQGTDRWM
+839 TTAQGTERWM

-856 AKEVEIIG
+856 AKNVEIVG
-864 FTKPINE
+864 FTKPVNE

-937 SIIEEYQNQRV
+937 SILDEYQNQRV
-948 NKGRPAKVYAAG
+948 GKGRPAKVYPPG
-960 KHPKI
+960 KHPKP
-965 GDKCDRPGC
+965 GDQCDRPGC
-974 GGKFAFR
+974 GGKYALR

-993 SAFLSCDNWRINKC
+993 AAFLSCDNWRVNKC
-1007 DNSAPFVAES
+1007 DNSAPFVGE

>member
-1 LPAIEV
+1 M
-7 TGGKNLAISTRAATL
+7 AISTRAATL
-22 KQEMCAALSKELEIA
+22 KQEMGAALNQELEIA

-68 LTGYPPDEGVQVSF
+68 LTGFPPDEGVQVSF

-99 KFVFEFD
+99 KFVFEID
-106 DDLGANITHGAIVS
+106 DDLGKNVAQGAIVS

-126 EKQISILSTD
+126 EKQISILGTD
-136 GPFESQVA
+136 VPFESQVA
-144 LSSIGL
+144 LSSLGL
-150 AEYLNVNSLSP
+150 AEYLPVESLFP
-161 NKSFMD
+161 NKSFME
-167 GLNQLQT
+167 GLNQLQA
-174 DALEVVAKNSVTYIW
+174 DALDVVSNNSVTYIW
-189 GPPGTGKTTT
+189 GPPGTGKTTS

-228 ERCLDRFSDVKE
+228 ERCLDRFGDVKE
-240 LSGGEMLRLGTMVKP
+240 LNGGEMLRLGTMVKP
-255 ELIKKYSSKIDL
+255 ELIKKYSAKIDL
-267 DNLFE
+267 DSLFE
-272 KEVVPLRKKIE
+272 AEVVPLRKKIDVVSKA
-283 TLSSS
+283 LSE
-288 LSKKKNKIS
+288 KKNKIS
-297 DLLET
+297 DYLEI

-309 LEKSLGSAK
+309 VEKSLGS
-318 AEVKVNALR
+318 V
-327 EDLNKAKKEIPALNS
+327 KAKEKVISLKNDLQNAKTL
-342 RIAEL
+342 IATLQSNIKEL
-347 EQEFTQANSKSGIG
+347 ETELAQSSAKSGIG

-366 SRNPGA
+366 SRNPGVV
-372 IRLDINSAQSKKNQA
+372 RLDINSAQSNKEQA
-387 DKAVLR
+387 EKSVLR
-393 ISSEIPILEK
+393 ITAEIPQVEK
-403 EIAEIDRAA
+403 EIEEIDKQADT
-412 AASKAWLA
+412 SKAWLA
-420 KHSEGPK
+420 KHPEGSK
-427 LIIEID
+427 IKTEID
-433 SLKSETAVDEKAIEA
+433 SLREEASVDEAAIEA
-448 LQEEI
+448 LQEDI
-453 SQKRTAIMQNAMVI
+453 AQKRTTIMQKAQVI

-472 KPLLDKEII
+472 RPLLDKEII
-481 AMKFDCVVIDEASMM
+481 AMKFDCVVVDEASML
-496 QLPLYYCAAAL
+496 QLPLYFCAAAL
-507 AQTRIVIAGDF
+507 AQKRIVVAGDF

-532 RGDSPAAALE
+532 RSDSPSAASE
-542 ADMKALM
+542 ADMKLLM

-559 IAKSK
+559 IAKST

-573 ALRDQYRMRQPISD
+573 ALRDQYRMRGAISD

-616 FIFFDTTSLEPESST
+616 FLFFDTSSLEPESST
-631 VGGKSRRNLMHALTI
+631 VNGKSRRNLMHALTV

-666 SFGIITP
+666 SFGVITP

-686 TDPDKHVKGGI
+686 TDPSRHVKGGI

-721 NEPNLGSFIGHPDP
+721 SEPSLGSFIGHPDP

-742 WNVAISRARQHVMIV
+742 WNVAISRARQHVIIV
-757 GDSPTLE
+757 GDFPTLE

-796 LASKTKPTST
+796 LNAKTKPTST

-814 GEGFYKAFEKDLRSV
+814 GEGFYKAFESDLRAV

-839 TTAQGTDRWM
+839 TTAQGTERWM

-856 AKEVEIIG
+856 AKEVEIVG

-906 QRVVWL
+906 QRIVWL

-937 SIIEEYQNQRV
+937 SIIDEYQSQKRF
-948 NKGRPAKVYAAG
+948 AG
-960 KHPKI
+960 NSRNLREPGKSQNV
-965 GDKCDRPGC
+965 GDNCDVPGC
-974 GGKFAFR
+974 SGTLVQR
-981 PAGIS
+981 PAGVS
-986 KNSGRAY
+986 RNSGRRY
-993 SAFLSCDNWRINKC
+993 EAFLGCTNFRTH
-1007 DNSAPFVAES
+1007 

>member
-1 LPAIEV
+1 M
-7 TGGKNLAISTRAATL
+7 AISTRAATL
-22 KQEMCAALSKELEIA
+22 KQQMGAALAKELEIA
-37 RKASSGERANEV
+37 RKVSSGERANQA
-49 KDGVQTRKK
+49 KDGIQTRKK

-68 LTGYPPDEGVQVSF
+68 LSGFPPDEGVQVSF

-99 KFVFEFD
+99 KFIFEFD
-106 DDLGANITHGAIVS
+106 EDLGTTISLGAVVS

-136 GPFESQVA
+136 APFESQVA

-150 AEYLNVNSLSP
+150 ADYLSVESLKP

-167 GLNQLQT
+167 GLNQLQS
-174 DALEVVAKNSVTYIW
+174 DALEVVARNSVTYIW

-228 ERCLDRFSDVKE
+228 ERCLDRFSDIKE
-240 LSGGEMLRLGTMVKP
+240 LGGGEMLRLGTMVKP

-267 DNLFE
+267 DTLFE
-272 KEVVPLRKKIE
+272 IEVVPLRKKMD
-283 TLSSS
+283 S
-288 LSKKKNKIS
+288 LSVALGKKKNKIS

-318 AEVKVNALR
+318 AEEKVKGLK
-327 EDLNKAKKEIPALNS
+327 EDLKKAKKDIPALKS
-342 RIAEL
+342 RITEL
-347 EQEFTQANSKSGIG
+347 EAEFSQANSKTGIG

-372 IRLDINSAQSKKNQA
+372 IKLDINAAQTKKDQA

-393 ISSEIPILEK
+393 ISSEIPTLEK
-403 EIAEIDRAA
+403 EIAEVELAA
-412 AASKAWLA
+412 ASSKAWLA
-420 KHSEGPK
+420 KHPDGNK
-427 LIIEID
+427 LKIEIET
-433 SLKSETAVDEKAIEA
+433 LKNQTAAEEKAIEA
-448 LQEEI
+448 IQEEI
-453 SQKRTAIMQNAMVI
+453 SQKRTAIMQNAQVI

-472 KPLLDKEII
+472 RPLLDKEII
-481 AMKFDCVVIDEASMM
+481 AMKFDCVVVDEASML
-496 QLPLYYCAAAL
+496 QLPLYYCAVAL
-507 AQTRIVIAGDF
+507 AQKRIVVAGDF

-532 RGDSPAAALE
+532 RGDSPAADEE
-542 ADMKALM
+542 ANMKSLM

-573 ALRDQYRMRQPISD
+573 ALRDQYRMRKPISD

-609 TPWGNEA
+609 TPWGNEP

-631 VGGKSRRNLMHALTI
+631 VNGKSRRNLMHALTV
-646 QAIAEQL
+646 QAMAEKL

-666 SFGIITP
+666 SFGVITP

-686 TDPDKHVKGGI
+686 TDPDKHIKGGI

-721 NEPNLGSFIGHPDP
+721 SEPNLGSFIGHPDP

-742 WNVAISRARQHVMIV
+742 WNVAISRARQHVIIV
-757 GDSPTLE
+757 GDFATLE
-764 RNSSALISQLVT
+764 RNSSALISQLVV
-776 KMKKNMKV
+776 KMKKDMKV
-784 IDARTVINEELL
+784 VDARTVINEELL
-796 LASKTKPTST
+796 VASKSKPTSN

-814 GEGFYKAFEKDLRSV
+814 GEGFYKAFEKDLRGV

-839 TTAQGTDRWM
+839 TTAQGTERWM

-856 AKEVEIIG
+856 AKNVEIVG
-864 FTKPINE
+864 FTKPVNE

-937 SIIEEYQNQRV
+937 SILDEYQNQRV
-948 NKGRPAKVYAAG
+948 SKGRPAKVYPPG
-960 KHPKI
+960 KHPKP
-965 GDKCDRPGC
+965 GDQCDRPGC
-974 GGKFAFR
+974 GGKYALR

-993 SAFLSCDNWRINKC
+993 AAFLSCDNWRVNKC
-1007 DNSAPFVAES
+1007 DNSAPFVGE

>member
-1 LPAIEV
+1 
-7 TGGKNLAISTRAATL
+7 LAISTRASTL
-22 KQEMCAALSKELEIA
+22 KQEMGAALNKELEIA

-58 GNSFVYEFEE
+58 GKSFVYEFEE
-68 LTGYPPDEGVQVSF
+68 LTGFPPDEGVQVSF

-89 KGRYLGEINS
+89 KGKYLGEINS
-99 KFVFEFD
+99 KFVFEFE
-106 DDLGANITHGAIVS
+106 DDLGANIAQGAIVS

-126 EKQISILSTD
+126 EKQISVLSTD
-136 GPFESQVA
+136 GPFENQVA
-144 LSSIGL
+144 LSSLGL
-150 AEYLNVNSLSP
+150 AEYINVDPLTP

-167 GLNQLQT
+167 GLNQLQA
-174 DALEVVAKNSVTYIW
+174 DALEVVASNSVTYIW

-199 MGSIVAALASLGQ
+199 MGSIVAALANLGQ

-228 ERCLDRFSDVKE
+228 ERCLDRFSDIKE

-267 DNLFE
+267 DGLFE
-272 KEVVPLRKKIE
+272 LEIVPLRKKID
-283 TLSSS
+283 TVSSA

-297 DLLET
+297 DLLEM

-309 LEKSLGSAK
+309 IEKSLGSVK
-318 AEVKVNALR
+318 AEDKVKGLR
-327 EDLNKAKKEIPALNS
+327 EDLKKAEKEIPTLKS
-342 RIAEL
+342 RITEL
-347 EQEFTQANSKSGIG
+347 EAEFTQANSKSGIG

-372 IRLDINSAQSKKNQA
+372 IRLDINSAQSKKDQA
-387 DKAVLR
+387 DKAVIR
-393 ISSEIPILEK
+393 ITSEIPLLEK
-403 EIAEIDRAA
+403 EITEIERAA
-412 AASKAWLA
+412 ATSKAWLE
-420 KHSEGPK
+420 KHPEGK
-427 LIIEID
+427 NLKAEID
-433 SLKSETAVDEKAIEA
+433 SLTSETANDEKAIEE

-453 SQKRTAIMQNAMVI
+453 SQKRTMIMQKAQVI

-472 KPLLDKEII
+472 RPLLDKEII
-481 AMKFDCVVIDEASMM
+481 AMKFDCVVVDEASML

-507 AQTRIVIAGDF
+507 AQKRIVVAGDF

-532 RGDSPAAALE
+532 RGDSPAADLE
-542 ADMKALM
+542 ADMKTLM

-573 ALRDQYRMRQPISD
+573 ALRDQYRMRGPISD

-603 EKTDKP
+603 EKLDKP
-609 TPWGNEA
+609 TPWGNDA

-631 VGGKSRRNLMHALTI
+631 VNGKSRRNLMHALTV
-646 QAIAEQL
+646 QAIAEKL

-673 YAKQSSF
+673 YAKQSTF

-710 MIIDLTKVASD
+710 MIIDLTKVVSD
-721 NEPNLGSFIGHPDP
+721 SEPNLGSFIGHPDP

-742 WNVAISRARQHVMIV
+742 WNVAISRARQHVIII
-757 GDSPTLE
+757 GDFPTLV
-764 RNSSALISQLVT
+764 RNSSALISQLVG
-776 KMKKNMKV
+776 KMKKNMTV
-784 IDARTVINEELL
+784 IDAKSVINEELL
-796 LASKTKPTST
+796 VASKAKPTSS

-839 TTAQGTDRWM
+839 TTAQGTERWM

-856 AKEVEIIG
+856 AKDVEIVG

-937 SIIEEYQNQRV
+937 SIIDEYQNQRV
-948 NKGRPAKVYAAG
+948 NKGRPEKVYPPG
-960 KHPKI
+960 KQPKI

-974 GGKFAFR
+974 GGTLALK

-986 KNSGRAY
+986 KSGRPY
-993 SAFLSCDNWRINKC
+993 SAFLSCDNWRVNKC
-1007 DNSAPFVAES
+1007 TNSAEYIPG

>member
-1 LPAIEV
+1 MV
-7 TGGKNLAISTRAATL
+7 ISTRAATL
-22 KQEMCAALSKELEIA
+22 KQEMGAALNKELEIA

-49 KDGVQTRKK
+49 REGIKTRKK
-58 GNSFVYEFEE
+58 GNAFVYEFEE
-68 LTGYPPDEGVQVSF
+68 LTGFPPDEGVQVSF

-89 KGRYLGEINS
+89 NGRYLGEINS
-99 KFVFEFD
+99 KFVFEFEA
-106 DDLGANITHGAIVS
+106 DLGERITQGAIIS

-126 EKQISILSTD
+126 EKQISILSAD
-136 GPFESQVA
+136 EPFENAVA
-144 LSSIGL
+144 LSSVGL
-150 AEYLNVNSLSP
+150 AEYIKIDPLLP

-167 GLNQLQT
+167 GLNLLQS

-267 DNLFE
+267 DTLFE
-272 KEVVPLRKKIE
+272 IEVVPLREKVDSISG
-283 TLSSS
+283 T
-288 LSKKKNKIS
+288 LSKKKNQLS
-297 DLLET
+297 DLLEK
-302 QREYDRH
+302 QREYGRH
-309 LEKSLGSAK
+309 LEKSLGSTK
-318 AEVKVNALR
+318 ALARVS
-327 EDLNKAKKEIPALNS
+327 DLKKDLEKAKSEIPAFMAKITALEN
-342 RIAEL
+342 EL
-347 EQEFTQANSKSGIG
+347 SETNSKSGIG

-366 SRNPGA
+366 LRNPGA
-372 IRLDINSAQSKKNQA
+372 IRIDINETQSKNDQTH
-387 DKAVLR
+387 KAVLR
-393 ISSEIPILEK
+393 ITSEIPIVEK
-403 EIAEIDRAA
+403 EILEIDRDAVT
-412 AASKAWLA
+412 SKEWLA
-420 KHSEGPK
+420 QN
-427 LIIEID
+427 LDAVNLANEIA
-433 SLKSETAVDEKAIEA
+433 SLKDETSIDEKAIEA

-453 SQKRTAIMQNAMVI
+453 SQKRIGIMQNAQVI

-481 AMKFDCVVIDEASMM
+481 AMKFDCVVVDEASML
-496 QLPLYYCAAAL
+496 QLPLYYCAAAM
-507 AQTRIVIAGDF
+507 AQKRIVIAGDF

-532 RGDSPAAALE
+532 RSDSPAAALE

-564 IGEKSTELI
+564 IGEKSPELI

-603 EKTDKP
+603 EKMDKP

-616 FIFFDTTSLEPESST
+616 FLFFDTTSLEPESST
-631 VGGKSRRNLMHALTI
+631 VNGRSRRNLMHALTV

-653 FEDGWELKSTAKK
+653 FEDGWELKSTANK

-673 YAKQSSF
+673 YAKQSNF

-686 TDPDKHVKGGI
+686 TDPKKHVKGGI

-721 NEPNLGSFIGHPDP
+721 NEPSLGSFIGHPDP
-735 LAPENAM
+735 LAQENAM
-742 WNVAISRARQHVMIV
+742 WNVAISRARQHVIIV
-757 GDSPTLE
+757 GDFATLE
-764 RNSSALISQLVT
+764 RNSSALISQLVN
-776 KMKKNMKV
+776 KMKKNMKIIEAKTV
-784 IDARTVINEELL
+784 IDEEMLL
-796 LASKTKPTST
+796 GSANKPMSS

-814 GEGFYKAFEKDLRSV
+814 GEGFYNEFEKDLRSV

-839 TTAQGTDRWM
+839 TTAQGTERWM

-856 AKEVEIIG
+856 AKEVEIVG

-906 QRVVWL
+906 QRIVWL

-923 TEIMVRIDSPDFAQ
+923 TEIMVRIESPDFAQ
-937 SIIEEYQNQRV
+937 SIIDEYQNQRIG
-948 NKGRPAKVYAAG
+948 KGRPVKVYPPG
-960 KHPKI
+960 KQPKI
-965 GDKCDRPGC
+965 GDACDRLGC
-974 GGKFAFR
+974 GGKFALK

-986 KNSGRAY
+986 KNSGRPY
-993 SAFLSCDNWRINKC
+993 PAFLSCDNWRVNKC
-1007 DNSAPFVAES
+1007 SNSAPYLLE

>member
-1 LPAIEV
+1 M
-7 TGGKNLAISTRAATL
+7 AISTRAATL
-22 KQEMCAALSKELEIA
+22 KQQMGAALAKELKIA
-37 RKASSGERANEV
+37 RKASSGERANQA
-49 KDGVQTRKK
+49 KDGIQTRKK

-68 LTGYPPDEGVQVSF
+68 LSGFPPDEGVQVSF

-106 DDLGANITHGAIVS
+106 EDLGTTISLGAVVS

-126 EKQISILSTD
+126 EKQISILSTEA
-136 GPFESQVA
+136 PFESQVA

-150 AEYLNVNSLSP
+150 ADYLSVESLKP

-167 GLNQLQT
+167 GLNQLQS
-174 DALEVVAKNSVTYIW
+174 DALEVVARNSVTYIW

-228 ERCLDRFSDVKE
+228 ERCLDRFSDIKE
-240 LSGGEMLRLGTMVKP
+240 LGGGEMLRLGTMVKP

-267 DNLFE
+267 DTLIE
-272 KEVVPLRKKIE
+272 IEVVPLRKKMD
-283 TLSSS
+283 S
-288 LSKKKNKIS
+288 LSVALGKKKNKIS

-302 QREYDRH
+302 QREHDRH

-318 AEVKVNALR
+318 AEEKVKGLK
-327 EDLNKAKKEIPALNS
+327 EDLKKAKKDIPALKS
-342 RIAEL
+342 RITEL
-347 EQEFTQANSKSGIG
+347 EAEFSQANSKTGIG

-372 IRLDINSAQSKKNQA
+372 IKLDINAAQTKKDQA

-393 ISSEIPILEK
+393 ISSEIPTLEK
-403 EIAEIDRAA
+403 EIAEVELAA
-412 AASKAWLA
+412 ASSKAWLA
-420 KHSEGPK
+420 KHPDGNK
-427 LIIEID
+427 LRIEIET
-433 SLKSETAVDEKAIEA
+433 LKNQTAAEEKAIEA
-448 LQEEI
+448 IQEEI
-453 SQKRTAIMQNAMVI
+453 SQKRTAIMQNAQVI

-472 KPLLDKEII
+472 RPLLDKEII
-481 AMKFDCVVIDEASMM
+481 AMKFDCVVVDEASML
-496 QLPLYYCAAAL
+496 QLPLYYCAVAL
-507 AQTRIVIAGDF
+507 AQKRIVVAGDF

-532 RGDSPAAALE
+532 RGDSPAADEE
-542 ADMKALM
+542 ANMKSLM

-573 ALRDQYRMRQPISD
+573 ALRDQYRMRKPISD

-609 TPWGNEA
+609 TPWGNEP

-631 VGGKSRRNLMHALTI
+631 VNGKSRRNLMHALTV
-646 QAIAEQL
+646 QAIAEKL

-666 SFGIITP
+666 SFGVITP

-686 TDPDKHVKGGI
+686 TDPDKHIKGGI

-721 NEPNLGSFIGHPDP
+721 SEPNIGSFIGHPDP

-742 WNVAISRARQHVMIV
+742 WNVAISRARQHVIIV
-757 GDSPTLE
+757 GDFATLE
-764 RNSSALISQLVT
+764 RNSSALISQLVV

-784 IDARTVINEELL
+784 VDARTVINEELL
-796 LASKTKPTST
+796 LASKSKPSSN

-814 GEGFYKAFEKDLRSV
+814 GEGFYKAFEKDLRGV

-839 TTAQGTDRWM
+839 TTAQGTERWM

-856 AKEVEIIG
+856 AKNVEIVG
-864 FTKPINE
+864 FTKPVNE

-937 SIIEEYQNQRV
+937 SILDEYQNQRV
-948 NKGRPAKVYAAG
+948 GKGRPAKVYPPG
-960 KHPKI
+960 KHPKP
-965 GDKCDRPGC
+965 GDQCDRPGC
-974 GGKFAFR
+974 GGKYALR

-993 SAFLSCDNWRINKC
+993 AAFLSCDNWRVNKC
-1007 DNSAPFVAES
+1007 DNSAPFVGE

>member
-1 LPAIEV
+1 M
-7 TGGKNLAISTRAATL
+7 AISTRAATL
-22 KQEMCAALSKELEIA
+22 KQQMGAALAKELEIA
-37 RKASSGERANEV
+37 RKVSSGERANQA
-49 KDGVQTRKK
+49 KDGIQTRKK

-68 LTGYPPDEGVQVSF
+68 LSGFPPDEGVQVSF

-106 DDLGANITHGAIVS
+106 EDLGTTISLGAVVS

-136 GPFESQVA
+136 APFESQVA

-150 AEYLNVNSLSP
+150 ADYLSVESLKP

-167 GLNQLQT
+167 GLNQLQS
-174 DALEVVAKNSVTYIW
+174 DALEVVARNSVTYIW

-228 ERCLDRFSDVKE
+228 ERCLDRFSDIKE
-240 LSGGEMLRLGTMVKP
+240 LGGGEMLRLGTMVKP

-267 DNLFE
+267 DTLFE
-272 KEVVPLRKKIE
+272 IEVVPLRKKMD
-283 TLSSS
+283 S
-288 LSKKKNKIS
+288 LSVALGKKKNKIS

-318 AEVKVNALR
+318 AEEKVKGLK
-327 EDLNKAKKEIPALNS
+327 EDLKKAKKDIPALKS
-342 RIAEL
+342 RITEL
-347 EQEFTQANSKSGIG
+347 EAEFSQANSKTGIG

-372 IRLDINSAQSKKNQA
+372 IKLDINAAQTKKDQA

-393 ISSEIPILEK
+393 ISSEIPTLEK
-403 EIAEIDRAA
+403 EIAEVELAA
-412 AASKAWLA
+412 ASSKAWLA
-420 KHSEGPK
+420 KHPDGNK
-427 LIIEID
+427 LKIEIET
-433 SLKSETAVDEKAIEA
+433 LKNQTAAEEKAIEA
-448 LQEEI
+448 IQEEI
-453 SQKRTAIMQNAMVI
+453 SQKRTAIMQNAQVI

-472 KPLLDKEII
+472 RPLLDKEII
-481 AMKFDCVVIDEASMM
+481 AMKFDCVVVDEASML
-496 QLPLYYCAAAL
+496 QLPLYYCAVAL
-507 AQTRIVIAGDF
+507 AQKRIVVAGDF

-532 RGDSPAAALE
+532 RGDSPAADEE
-542 ADMKALM
+542 ANMKSLM

-573 ALRDQYRMRQPISD
+573 ALRDQYRMRKPISD

-609 TPWGNEA
+609 TPWGNEP

-631 VGGKSRRNLMHALTI
+631 VNGKSRRNLMHALTV
-646 QAIAEQL
+646 QAIAEKL

-666 SFGIITP
+666 SFGVITP

-686 TDPDKHVKGGI
+686 TDPDKHIKGGI

-721 NEPNLGSFIGHPDP
+721 SEPNIGSFIGHPDP

-742 WNVAISRARQHVMIV
+742 WNVAISRARQHVIIV
-757 GDSPTLE
+757 GDFATLE
-764 RNSSALISQLVT
+764 RNSSALISQLVV

-784 IDARTVINEELL
+784 VDARTVINEELL
-796 LASKTKPTST
+796 LASKSKPSSN

-814 GEGFYKAFEKDLRSV
+814 GEGFYKAFEKDLRGV

-839 TTAQGTDRWM
+839 TTAQGTERWM

-856 AKEVEIIG
+856 AKNVEIVG
-864 FTKPINE
+864 FTKPVNE

-937 SIIEEYQNQRV
+937 SILDEYQNQRV
-948 NKGRPAKVYAAG
+948 GKGRPAKVYPPG
-960 KHPKI
+960 KHPKP
-965 GDKCDRPGC
+965 GDQCDRPGC
-974 GGKFAFR
+974 GGKYALR

-993 SAFLSCDNWRINKC
+993 AAFLSCDNWRVNKC
-1007 DNSAPFVAES
+1007 DNSAPFVGE

>member
-1 LPAIEV
+1 MNVFKEV
-7 TGGKNLAISTRAATL
+7 GGSRVAISIRAATL
-22 KQEMCAALSKELEIA
+22 KQEMGAALNKELEIA

-58 GNSFVYEFEE
+58 GNSFVYEFED

-99 KFVFEFD
+99 KFVFELD
-106 DDLGANITHGAIVS
+106 DDLGTNVAQGAIVS

-126 EKQISILSTD
+126 EKQISILSSD

-150 AEYLNVNSLSP
+150 AEYVSVDSLRP

-167 GLNQLQT
+167 GLNQLQS
-174 DALEVVAKNSVTYIW
+174 DALEVVAKNSITYIW

-240 LSGGEMLRLGTMVKP
+240 LGGGEMLRLGTMVKP

-267 DNLFE
+267 DTLFGI
-272 KEVVPLRKKIE
+272 EVAPLQKKID
-283 TLSSS
+283 TISSA
-288 LSKKKNKIS
+288 LAKKKNKLS
-297 DLLET
+297 DMLET
-302 QREYDRH
+302 QRDYDRH
-309 LEKSLGSAK
+309 LEKSLGSTK
-318 AEVKVNALR
+318 AQEKVNGLNQ
-327 EDLNKAKKEIPALNS
+327 DLKKAKKEIPALKAQ
-342 RIAEL
+342 IAEL
-347 EQEFTQANSKSGIG
+347 EAEFSQANSKSGLG

-366 SRNPGA
+366 TRNPGV
-372 IRLDINSAQSKKNQA
+372 IRIDINSAQSKKAQA
-387 DKAVLR
+387 DKSVLR
-393 ISSEIPILEK
+393 LSSEIPVVEK
-403 EIAEIDRAA
+403 EIEEIEKQALTSR
-412 AASKAWLA
+412 AWLA
-420 KHSEGPK
+420 KHPEGPRIK
-427 LIIEID
+427 LDID
-433 SLKSETAVDEKAIEA
+433 NLKSETSQDEKAIQA
-448 LQEEI
+448 IQEEI
-453 SQKRTAIMQNAMVI
+453 SQKRTTIMQKAQVI

-472 KPLLDKEII
+472 RPLLDKEII
-481 AMKFDCVVIDEASMM
+481 AMKFDCVVVDEASML
-496 QLPLYYCAAAL
+496 QLPLYFCAAAL
-507 AQTRIVIAGDF
+507 AQKRIVIAGDF

-564 IGEKSTELI
+564 IGEKSAELI
-573 ALRDQYRMRQPISD
+573 ALRDQYRMREPISD

-616 FIFFDTTSLEPESST
+616 FLFFDTTSLEPESST
-631 VGGKSRRNLMHALTI
+631 VNGKSRRNLMHALTV
-646 QAIAEQL
+646 QAITEQL
-653 FEDGWELKSTAKK
+653 FENGWELKSTAKK

-686 TDPDKHVKGGI
+686 TDPEKHVKGGI

-721 NEPNLGSFIGHPDP
+721 SEPNLGSFIGHPDP

-742 WNVAISRARQHVMIV
+742 WNVAISRARQHVIIV
-757 GDSPTLE
+757 GDFPTLE
-764 RNSSALISQLVT
+764 RNSSALISKLVI

-796 LASKTKPTST
+796 LASKTKPTSS

-839 TTAQGTDRWM
+839 TTAQGTERWM

-856 AKEVEIIG
+856 AKDVEIVG
-864 FTKPINE
+864 FTKPLNE
-871 KDASTNSAEIHTG
+871 KDSATNSAEIHTG

-937 SIIEEYQNQRV
+937 SIIDEYQNQRV
-948 NKGRPAKVYAAG
+948 NKGKSAKVYPPG
-960 KHPKI
+960 KNPKA

-974 GGKFAFR
+974 GGTFALR

-993 SAFLSCDNWRINKC
+993 EAFLSCDNRGRDYKC
-1007 DNSAPFVAES
+1007 GNTAPIVAG

>member
-1 LPAIEV
+1 M
-7 TGGKNLAISTRAATL
+7 AISTRAATL
-22 KQEMCAALSKELEIA
+22 KQQMGAALAKELEIA
-37 RKASSGERANEV
+37 RKASSGERANQA
-49 KDGVQTRKK
+49 KDGIQTRKK

-68 LTGYPPDEGVQVSF
+68 LSGFPPDEGVQVSF

-106 DDLGANITHGAIVS
+106 EDLGATISLGDVVS

-126 EKQISILSTD
+126 EKQISILSAD
-136 GPFESQVA
+136 APFESQVA

-150 AEYLNVNSLSP
+150 ADYVTVESLKP

-167 GLNQLQT
+167 GLNQLQS
-174 DALEVVAKNSVTYIW
+174 DALEVVARNSVTYIW

-240 LSGGEMLRLGTMVKP
+240 LGGGEMLRLGTMVKP
-255 ELIKKYSSKIDL
+255 ELIKKYSSRIDL
-267 DNLFE
+267 DTLFE
-272 KEVVPLRKKIE
+272 IEVVPLRKKMD
-283 TLSSS
+283 S
-288 LSKKKNKIS
+288 LSVALGKKKNKIS

-318 AEVKVNALR
+318 VEAKVKGLR
-327 EDLNKAKKEIPALNS
+327 EDLKKAKKDIPALKS
-342 RIAEL
+342 QISEL
-347 EQEFTQANSKSGIG
+347 EAEFSQANSKTGIG

-372 IRLDINSAQSKKNQA
+372 IRLDINAAQSKKDQA

-393 ISSEIPILEK
+393 ISSEIPSLEK
-403 EIAEIDRAA
+403 EVEEIERAA
-412 AASKAWLA
+412 AASKTWLA
-420 KHSEGPK
+420 KHPDGTK
-427 LIIEID
+427 LKAEIE
-433 SLKSETAVDEKAIEA
+433 SLKNETSVDEKAIEA
-448 LQEEI
+448 IQEEI
-453 SQKRTAIMQNAMVI
+453 SQKRTSIMQNAQVI

-472 KPLLDKEII
+472 RPLLDKEII
-481 AMKFDCVVIDEASMM
+481 AMKFDCVVVDEASML

-507 AQTRIVIAGDF
+507 AQKRIVVAGDF

-542 ADMKALM
+542 AEMKELM

-564 IGEKSTELI
+564 IGEKSSELI
-573 ALRDQYRMRQPISD
+573 ALRDQYRMREPISD

-609 TPWGNEA
+609 TPWGNEP

-631 VGGKSRRNLMHALTI
+631 VNGKSRRNLMHALTV
-646 QAIAEQL
+646 QALAEQL

-666 SFGIITP
+666 SFGVITP

-710 MIIDLTKVASD
+710 MIIDLTKVATDS
-721 NEPNLGSFIGHPDP
+721 EPNLGSFIGHPDP

-742 WNVAISRARQHVMIV
+742 WNVAISRARQHVIIV
-757 GDSPTLE
+757 GDFATLE
-764 RNSSALISQLVT
+764 RNSSALISQLVV

-784 IDARTVINEELL
+784 VDARTVINEELL
-796 LASKTKPTST
+796 LASKSKAISN
-806 SGSISWFT
+806 SGSISWYT
-814 GEGFYKAFEKDLRSV
+814 GEGFYKAFEKDLRGV

-839 TTAQGTDRWM
+839 TTAQGTERWM

-856 AKEVEIIG
+856 AKNVEIVG

-906 QRVVWL
+906 QKIVWL

-937 SIIEEYQNQRV
+937 SILDEYQNQRAS
-948 NKGRPAKVYAAG
+948 KGRPAKVYPPG
-960 KHPKI
+960 KNPKP

-974 GGKFAFR
+974 GGSFALR
-981 PAGIS
+981 PAGVS

-993 SAFLSCDNWRINKC
+993 AAFLSCDNWRVNKC
-1007 DNSAPFVAES
+1007 DNSAPFVAE